1 MAATT
6 VNGPEPSRRARYG
19 ARVRALDWDGYP
31 NCRDLGGLPTPS
43 GPTRTGRIARGP
55 RRELLTTTGWAQAR
69 RWGLRT
75 VVDLRCADEVGRQD
89 GDPTP
94 EPTPLQSIELILA
107 PTEDHANLEFRKT
120 CFPILDSPEYWP
132 HNLRILPDL
141 VLRTLEA
148 IAAATPGVLVHCS
161 AGRDRTGM
169 ITALLLANAGV
180 APELIAD
187 DYAESVRA
195 MAGTRSNSPTPDR
208 QTRWGPTEVATWLAE
223 TRPLV
228 VAFARRIDEHLE
240 EIGLRHAQR
249 DRLRSLLL
257 SPGRGDRGVWN

>member
-1 MAATT
+1 M
-6 VNGPEPSRRARYG
+6 
-19 ARVRALDWDGYP
+19 RALGWDGYP

-43 GPTRTGRIARGP
+43 GPTQSGRIARGP
-55 RRELLTTTGWAQAR
+55 RRELLTATGWAQAR
-69 RWGLRT
+69 LWGLRT
-75 VVDLRCADEVGRQD
+75 VIDLRCAGEVGRQD

-94 EPTPLQSIELILA
+94 EQTPLHEIEMILA
-107 PTEDHANLEFRKT
+107 PTEDHANPEFRKT

-141 VLRTLEA
+141 VRRTLET
-148 IAAATPGVLVHCS
+148 IASAKPGILVHCS

-187 DYAESVRA
+187 DYEESVRA
-195 MAGTRSNSPTPDR
+195 MAGAQSNSPTLDR
-208 QTRWGPTEVATWLAE
+208 QSSWGPTEVATWLAE

-228 VAFARRIDEHLE
+228 VAFAWGINEHLE
-240 EIGLRHAQR
+240 RVGLHHPDR
-249 DRLRSLLL
+249 DNLRSLLL
-257 SPGRGDRGVWN
+257 TV